1 MDFFVRNVVVILVE
15 ERLAI
20 VIQQGAAMVY
30 GNLSH
35 AG

>member
-1 MDFFVRNVVVILVE
+1 MVVILVE

-20 VIQQGAAMVY
+20 VIQLSAAMVY
-30 GNLSH
+30 GALNF